1 MSKTNGQEK
10 IRLGFFFDGGE
21 GGGVVEYVRL
31 LLNNID
37 RNRFFAVGIYLG
49 TGASYEALKNIFDET
64 TILTGKRLVN
74 IGSGKTRMQRLK
86 MNSSKLLNA
95 VKGTWLLAGAM
106 KKYRIDIMD
115 VNYFPLHILAGIAS
129 KMTGIPC
136 LWHWHGAGRPTGL
149 RANMAAFGARFFCDK
164 IASITVFVHD
174 SLPAVARKKSE
185 LIYNGVDTTKISS
198 VVVNGHLRE
207 LAGVDENTIL
217 VGILGTVSPFKGH
230 SYFIKAADIVLRQY
244 PDVRFVVIGRE
255 SATQKIKVGFE
266 AQLRKEVKEMNREQ
280 EILFL
285 GYVADPYKY
294 LRDCKIICTPTIPYM
309 NFLGEG
315 FGLAAAECMAA
326 GVAVVATKLGSFPE
340 IIDHGENGMLVEPK
354 DATALAAAIMELLAD
369 EPKRKNMAMSA
380 RQHIAE
386 NFDIKGTSKKM
397 EQLYERMV

>member
-1 MSKTNGQEK
+1 MSKTNGQGK

-31 LLNNID
+31 LLTNID
-37 RNRFFAVGIYLG
+37 RSRFTAIGIYLG
-49 TGASYEALKNIFDET
+49 NGPSHEALKHIFDET
-64 TILTGKRLVN
+64 AILTDKRLVN
-74 IGSGKTRMQRLK
+74 VGSGKTRMQRLK
-86 MNSSKLLNA
+86 MNTSKLLTA
-95 VKGTWLLAGAM
+95 VKGTRLLARAM

-129 KMTGIPC
+129 RMTGVPC
-136 LWHWHGAGRPTGL
+136 LWHWHGAGRPTGM
-149 RANMAAFGARFFCDK
+149 RANMTAFGARFFCDK
-164 IASITVFVHD
+164 IASITHFVHN
-174 SLPAVARKKSE
+174 SLPEVARKKSE
-185 LIYNGVDTTKISS
+185 LVYNGVDTTKISS
-198 VVVNGHLRE
+198 SVVNGHLMK
-207 LAGVDENTIL
+207 LAGVDENTTL

-230 SYFIKAADIVLRQY
+230 TYFIKAADIVLRQY
-244 PDVRFVVIGRE
+244 PDVRFVIIGRE

-340 IIDHGENGMLVEPK
+340 IIEHGKNGLLTEPK
-354 DATALAAAIMELLAD
+354 DADALASAIMELLAD
-369 EPKRKNMAMSA
+369 EPKRKNIATAA

-386 NFDIKGTSKKM
+386 NFDIKGTSRKM
-397 EQLYERMV
+397 EQLYERLV